1 MEQAAGLSFTLEPH
15 SLDVGAAEER
25 ATFGRL
31 QMRANDCC
39 LTEGVAPHESNELL
53 LGPYVS
59 GYHLAEWLMW
69 NWWRLL
75 WESPPRGGPSREWAF
90 SHCLSSIGEGYVWP
104 NVVIS
109 SDGCR
114 AVTIASRTADAAPGL
129 YRYVGAPDWQIVST
143 EQLRTGMRRLV
154 RSVLERLDNAR
165 LADTNLHRL
174 WRDVEM
180 ASKDERTARLRRVEA
195 RLGLDPNEVDE
206 AVIQASCAAAE
217 SLGANALEELA
228 ADPAGDSPTTLPTM
242 KTMGQSARECGFD
255 AQPRDAAELRQRDS
269 LPTWGSVAAW
279 RVGVAAAR
287 SLREQEA
294 LDGEPIDN
302 GRLSELFGATKTAL
316 EQTATHAQTLSFLL
330 TDRGRSR
337 LVLRS
342 KWEAGRRFALARLLG
357 DHLLAAGEPLLPA
370 TGAHTYR
377 QKAQRAFAAELLC
390 PYHAVVDFLGAD
402 RSEDRCNEAATH
414 FQVSSLAI
422 ATLLANN
429 EGQEQASVAAHSPPS
444 LAGIW

>member
-1 MEQAAGLSFTLEPH
+1 MAQAAGLSFTLDPR
-15 SLDVGAAEER
+15 SLDVGAAEEM

-31 QMRANDCC
+31 QMRVNDRC

-53 LGPYVS
+53 FGPYVS

-75 WESPPRGGPSREWAF
+75 WESPPRGGLNREWAF

-114 AVTIASRTADAAPGL
+114 AVTVSSRTSDAAPGL
-129 YRYVGAPDWQIVST
+129 YRYVGAPDWQIIST
-143 EQLRTGMRRLV
+143 EQLRMGMRGLV
-154 RSVLERLDNAR
+154 RSVLQRLDNAQ

-174 WRDVEM
+174 WRDVEL

-228 ADPAGDSPTTLPTM
+228 ADPAADSPTTLPTM
-242 KTMGQSARECGFD
+242 KTVGQSARECGFD
-255 AQPRDAAELRQRDS
+255 AQPRDAAELRQRDG

-279 RVGVAAAR
+279 RVGIAAAR

-302 GRLSELFGATKTAL
+302 GRLSELFGTRKTAL

-342 KWEAGRRFALARLLG
+342 KWEVGRRFALARLLG

-377 QKAQRAFAAELLC
+377 QKVQRAFAAELLC

-414 FQVSSLAI
+414 FNVYSLAI

-429 EGQEQASVAAHSPPS
+429 EGQEQASVAAHSPSS

>member
-1 MEQAAGLSFTLEPH
+1 MAQAAGLSFTLAPH

-31 QMRANDCC
+31 QMRVNGRC
-39 LTEGVAPHESNELL
+39 LTEGVAPHDSNELL
-53 LGPYVS
+53 SGPYVS
-59 GYHLAEWLMW
+59 GYHLAEWLLW

-75 WESPPRGGPSREWAF
+75 WESPPPTETSREWLF

-104 NVVIS
+104 NIVIS

-114 AVTIASRTADAAPGL
+114 AVAVSSRTLDAAPGL
-129 YRYVGAPDWQIVST
+129 YRYVGAPGWETVSM
-143 EQLRTGMRRLV
+143 EQLRTGMRSLV
-154 RSVLERLDNAR
+154 RSVLGRLDSAR

-174 WRDVEM
+174 WRDVDV
-180 ASKDERTARLRRVEA
+180 ASEDGQIARLRRVEA
-195 RLGLDPNEVDE
+195 RLGHDPNEVDE
-206 AVIQASCAAAE
+206 AVIQASCEAAE
-217 SLGANALEELA
+217 GMGANALEELA
-228 ADPAGDSPTTLPTM
+228 ADPSAHSPETLPTL
-242 KTMGQSARECGFD
+242 KAMGQSAKECGFD
-255 AQPRDAAELRQRDS
+255 AQPRDAAELSLRDPM
-269 LPTWGSVAAW
+269 PTWGSVAAW

-287 SLREQEA
+287 SLRKQEA

-302 GRLSELFGATKTAL
+302 KRLCELFGTTKTAL
-316 EQTATHAQTLSFLL
+316 EQAATHAQRLSFLL
-330 TDRGRSR
+330 TDSGRSR

-342 KWEAGRRFALARLLG
+342 KWEVGRRFALARLLG

-390 PYHAVVDFLGAD
+390 PYDAVVDFLGTD
-402 RSEDRCNEAATH
+402 RSEDRCNEAAAH

-422 ATLLANN
+422 DTLLANN
-429 EGQEQASVAAHSPPS
+429 EGRWQANAAAHSPPS
-444 LAGIW
+444 PSGIW